1 MCFLNGVKKKVIS
14 QFSENS
20 QCWWNPS
27 QDQRFTPDASSH
39 RGRVHCASDAP
50 FHKCHSTS
58 ASSPCAGSSMKM
70 STLQELLF
78 GSSSTWW
85 SSKVSLCLVEKSHP
99 GSEQVNLLGWRWT
112 YLHGINAFSSN
123 HNFALNSWSN
133 TWYDAPKGFPPSAFL
148 HRCSME
154 REQIHELPRFSS
166 GLHRSVPFGWVP
178 WCALRECQMCG
189 TFCHIFHKQTSLLWC
204 WSHVDEPLSGAFS
217 LTSPVHIFNVK
228 IFSL

>member
-1 MCFLNGVKKKVIS
+1 MRLLTEVES
-14 QFSENS
+14 TAQ
-20 QCWWNPS
+20 
-27 QDQRFTPDASSH
+27 AMLL
-39 RGRVHCASDAP
+39 
-50 FHKCHSTS
+50 STS
-58 ASSPCAGSSMKM
+58 ATAPALPPRVQGLAWKCHPSKNCFSPP
-70 STLQELLF
+70 
-78 GSSSTWW
+78 STWW

-99 GSEQVNLLGWRWT
+99 GSEHVNLLGWRWT

-217 LTSPVHIFNVK
+217 LASPVHIFNVK